1 MNRRLIVVA
10 VVATFVQGVWSF
22 RDITDSVFG
31 TANSGVLAA
40 FGDFNSD
47 KLTDLFLISS
57 DMHNLEFRVATGAKP
72 SFEKSDV
79 KCPVSGIITSV
90 MPGDF
95 DGDSIMDVLVTAKA
109 EPSSKELQ
117 THIFWGKLHL
127 GIDCENDTTLIKS
140 ITHQPLL
147 FDYEGDRVVDVLS
160 VKHGDDAKIRTVWT
174 FGPSRSPTAHALGI
188 GIGKLTIPHS
198 NSFVDLN
205 HDMSADLMLT
215 AEPAMELWHWTG
227 NGTFSGPKRRDY
239 PTNAA
244 VRGQSLF
251 VDIDADGDME
261 HVMPACVGQ
270 SDCRNSTVL
279 VFNGSE
285 WVTWLD
291 GFRDTSSQVWRF
303 FRDSEGTR
311 LAVPTALR
319 TADVDMD
326 GYPDF
331 LAVLE
336 GRPKGH
342 NALVRRATLLLNVR
356 CPTCPFGRKL
366 VPYWNY
372 GALANFDSVRLAAFF
387 DIDEDGQMDVLLTNG
402 TKEDGLRTH
411 ALRNQFSD
419 DACFIKVLA
428 VSGLCYANCPLGQI
442 AYGTNQPGPFV
453 RYRIIKADGYP
464 QESCTS
470 QLYQSAHFSL
480 QLPYTVF
487 GLGQS
492 PNFVDVLTVAYSNN
506 ASSEHPSVH
515 HQWTQIIPNS
525 QMVIIPHPPDRPTQW
540 INKLFV
546 TPGRQVLLTFIA
558 LAGTCVFISLIIAA
572 FHWLEKREDRKVK
585 LQEAHQF
592 HFDAM

>member
-1 MNRRLIVVA
+1 MQLKGLPSSAKSTAVGCHYWGFWEVSLQVLIQQ
-10 VVATFVQGVWSF
+10 THL
-22 RDITDSVFG
+22 IH
-31 TANSGVLAA
+31 AA
-40 FGDFNSD
+40 FYRRSLLNS
-47 KLTDLFLISS
+47 LSCSTTTATASS
-57 DMHNLEFRVATGAKP
+57 
-72 SFEKSDV
+72 
-79 KCPVSGIITSV
+79 TSSPASRGTTRGLGPCGPLV
-90 MPGDF
+90 RPG
-95 DGDSIMDVLVTAKA
+95 
-109 EPSSKELQ
+109 P
-117 THIFWGKLHL
+117 
-127 GIDCENDTTLIKS
+127 TT
-140 ITHQPLL
+140 T
-147 FDYEGDRVVDVLS
+147 
-160 VKHGDDAKIRTVWT
+160 
-174 FGPSRSPTAHALGI
+174 HALGI
-188 GIGKLTIPHS
+188 GFGKLASPHS

-205 HDMSADLMLT
+205 DDMTADLMLHRRVRHGT
-215 AEPAMELWHWTG
+215 LALDKG
-227 NGTFSGPKRRDY
+227 DGTFSGPKRRDY

-244 VRGQSLF
+244 VKGQSLF
-251 VDIDADGDME
+251 LGL
-261 HVMPACVGQ
+261 
-270 SDCRNSTVL
+270 RNSSIV
-279 VFNGSE
+279 VFNSSG
-285 WVTWLD
+285 WITWLD
-291 GFRDTSSQVWRF
+291 GFHDANNQVRLAVLRDA
-303 FRDSEGTR
+303 EGTR

-319 TADVDMD
+319 TADGDMD

-336 GRPKGH
+336 GRLKGRKDP
-342 NALVRRATLLLNVR
+342 VRRATLLLTYAAL
-356 CPTCPFGRKL
+356 PD
-366 VPYWNY
+366 WNY
-372 GALANFDSVRLAAFF
+372 GALATFDSVRLAAFF

-453 RYRIIKADGYP
+453 RYRIITSDGYP

-492 PNFVDVLTVAYSNN
+492 PNFVDILTVAFPNN
-506 ASSEHPSVH
+506 ASTKHPSVH

-525 QMVIIPHPPDRPTQW
+525 QMVIIPHPPDQPSQW

-572 FHWLEKREDRKVK
+572 FHWLEKREDRRVK

>member
-1 MNRRLIVVA
+1 MNRRLLVVT
-10 VVATFVQGVWSF
+10 VVATIVQRVCSF

-31 TANSGVLAA
+31 SANTGVLAA

-57 DMHNLEFRVATGAKP
+57 DMHNLDIRIATGAKP
-72 SFEKSDV
+72 TFQKSDI
-79 KCPVSGIITSV
+79 KCTVPGIITSV

-95 DGDSIMDVLVTAKA
+95 DGDSIMDILVTAKA
-109 EPSSKELQ
+109 DPSSKDMKI
-117 THIFWGKLHL
+117 HIFWGQLSL
-127 GIDCENDTTLIKS
+127 GIDCGNGTTLVA
-140 ITHQPLL
+140 TDQPLL
-147 FDYEGDRVVDVLS
+147 FDHNSDRVVDLLS
-160 VKHGDDAKIRTVWT
+160 GKPGDDPRTRTVWT
-174 FGPSRSPTAHALGI
+174 FGASRSPTTHALGI
-188 GIGKLTIPHS
+188 GFGKLASPHS

-205 HDMSADLMLT
+205 DDMTADLMLT
-215 AEPAMELWHWTG
+215 AESAMELWHWTG
-227 NGTFSGPKRRDY
+227 DGTFSGPKRRDY
-239 PTNAA
+239 PSNAA
-244 VRGQSLF
+244 VKGQSLF

-261 HVMPACVGQ
+261 HVMPVCLGQ
-270 SDCRNSTVL
+270 SDCRNSSIV
-279 VFNGSE
+279 VFNSSG
-285 WVTWLD
+285 WITWLD
-291 GFRDTSSQVWRF
+291 GFHDASNQVWRF
-303 FRDSEGTR
+303 FRDAEGTR

-336 GRPKGH
+336 GRPKDRKGP
-342 NALVRRATLLLNVR
+342 VRRATLLLNVR
-356 CPTCPFGRKL
+356 CPSCPFGRKL

-372 GALANFDSVRLAAFF
+372 GALATFDSVRLAAFF

-453 RYRIIKADGYP
+453 RYRIITSDGYP

-492 PNFVDVLTVAYSNN
+492 PNFVDVLTVAFPNN
-506 ASSEHPSVH
+506 ASTKHPSVH

-525 QMVIIPHPPDRPTQW
+525 QMVIIPHPPDQPSQW

-572 FHWLEKREDRKVK
+572 FHWLEKREDRRVK